1 MNPYPYFDDSWN
13 RILLGLAGANGLA
26 LLLWIALGEEVDLG
40 RISDPAWVPG
50 VGDLAL
56 LFLFAACIL
65 ATLALWIS
73 MWAYWARSRKPLVWM
88 LLLLIGA
95 WGPAIAFLFMVY
107 RRDLAAFKQHEAEE
121 RMNLTHF

>member
-13 RILLGLAGANGLA
+13 RILLGLAGANVLA
-26 LLLWIALGEEVDLG
+26 LLLWIALGEEVNLG
-40 RISDPAWVPG
+40 RLSDPSWVPG
-50 VGDLAL
+50 VGGLAL

-65 ATLALWIS
+65 ATVALWIS
-73 MWAYWARSRKPLVWM
+73 MWAYWARSGKPLMWM
-88 LLLLIGA
+88 LLLLVGA

-107 RRDLAAFKQHEAEE
+107 RRDFAAYKQHEAEE